1 MLRTVTMMWSAICN
15 VWEESVH
22 RDFGVMISAKR
33 SVVHGFSC
41 IEHADGRS
49 KSAFVCGML

>member
-1 MLRTVTMMWSAICN
+1 MMWSAICN

-22 RDFGVMISAKR
+22 RDFRVMISAKR

-49 KSAFVCGML
+49 KSAFVCGTL